1 MKEPQK
7 HLHAKG
13 CASLVIRLVSS
24 CGEEGSLPDA
34 HSAMR
39 GGADLRFIAT
49 KCPTVLCLALKVPVL
64 HFFAMYA
71 WWAQNSSSISSFVGC
86 QQGLISLVIPQSL
99 LIKMLH
105 LQLSIIWKL
114 SSLLRNSKHIKLE
127 GKHRPPAFL
136 SCCGVTLDLHPGVD
150 LWQRNLSI
158 SGWMEQMS
166 PSKTRWPVP
175 GFCIYWIGKG
185 IISNYGQKLRQWWMQ
200 CKVAMFGLSPRNS
213 FSSSGPKYLF
223 QLWFTPSKISPSSGF
238 TKCDI
243 DNEWTQIKCKIAIG
257 FLRIFPLISSL
268 SPHPSLPHS
277 SLCFLIWVVM

>member
-1 MKEPQK
+1 MNISIFLGIADLRGVLIFPQNFCISQSFHVGYVLLVIMKEPQK

-127 GKHRPPAFL
+127 GKHRPP
-136 SCCGVTLDLHPGVD
+136 
-150 LWQRNLSI
+150 
-158 SGWMEQMS
+158 
-166 PSKTRWPVP
+166 
-175 GFCIYWIGKG
+175 
-185 IISNYGQKLRQWWMQ
+185 
-200 CKVAMFGLSPRNS
+200 
-213 FSSSGPKYLF
+213 
-223 QLWFTPSKISPSSGF
+223 
-238 TKCDI
+238 
-243 DNEWTQIKCKIAIG
+243 
-257 FLRIFPLISSL
+257 SL
-268 SPHPSLPHS
+268 SQLLWGDVGLTSRSRSVTKEFEHFWVDGANVSFQNTMAS
-277 SLCFLIWVVM
+277 SWFLYILNWKRNYQ